1 MSSSL
6 ADASGARGG
15 ILKEST
21 AMAYMPQEDAQ
32 RQAVAAKQDYW
43 FLKTLSHPNR
53 DPIPVGEPSEVER
66 QTVPVRESPP
76 SHPNF
81 N

>member
-6 ADASGARGG
+6 ADASRARGG

-43 FLKTLSHPNR
+43 FLKTLSTR
-53 DPIPVGEPSEVER
+53 IVTR
-66 QTVPVRESPP
+66 YLWES
-76 SHPNF
+76 HQK
-81 N
+81 